1 MTTPGTE
8 SKKKP
13 PHTTPPG
20 IKHDGDHG
28 ESIIASGEALPKDH
42 DIFHAIGITE
52 ELTSSLG

>member
-1 MTTPGTE
+1 M
-8 SKKKP
+8 
-13 PHTTPPG
+13 
-20 IKHDGDHG
+20 INHDGDHG